1 MDLFT
6 PPFFRY
12 DTREGK
18 WRWLEP
24 MHTSRSAVDIAVVD
38 GALYA
43 VGGNDGCSS
52 LNTVEKL
59 VLFSQFTAV
68 CNLRFIF
75 GFIMFPNRASMKSC
89 M

>member
-1 MDLFT
+1 MVNFYENRGSDIKPCNFS
-6 PPFFRY
+6 Y

-18 WRWLEP
+18 WRWLDP

-52 LNTVEKL
+52 LNTVEK
-59 VLFSQFTAV
+59 
-68 CNLRFIF
+68 
-75 GFIMFPNRASMKSC
+75 
-89 M
+89 

>member
-59 VLFSQFTAV
+59 VFSFIFSIHSCLQFTFYV
-68 CNLRFIF
+68 WFHHV
-75 GFIMFPNRASMKSC
+75 P
-89 M
+89 